1 MSSSSRESGEAA
13 PVAEARLATR
23 PRPVATSEAGS
34 HSEEAVTVLNTCTI
48 VSVRMEFSSVN
59 TVTLHTNYKCDD
71 IELHTNHRRSF
82 TITDKAT
89 FKTLLRHYVR

>member
-13 PVAEARLATR
+13 PVAAARLATR

-34 HSEEAVTVLNTCTI
+34 HSEEAVTVLYTWII

-59 TVTLHTNYKCDD
+59 TVTLQTNV
-71 IELHTNHRRSF
+71 
-82 TITDKAT
+82 TI
-89 FKTLLRHYVR
+89 

>member
-23 PRPVATSEAGS
+23 PRPVAPSEAGS
-34 HSEEAVTVLNTCTI
+34 HSEEAVTVLYTCTI

-59 TVTLHTNYKCDD
+59 TVTLQTNV
-71 IELHTNHRRSF
+71 
-82 TITDKAT
+82 TI
-89 FKTLLRHYVR
+89 